1 MIVLVV
7 GDQSCI
13 GKVKSLLVESE
24 PTPTP
29 LQEKLSKLAKDIGK
43 FGLYSA
49 IVIVVIMLIRFAIEK
64 GLSRHWDT
72 SKDVV

>member
-1 MIVLVV
+1 MSGTRVLAGEGKMIVLVV

-29 LQEKLSKLAKDIGK
+29 LQMKL
-43 FGLYSA
+43 
-49 IVIVVIMLIRFAIEK
+49 
-64 GLSRHWDT
+64 
-72 SKDVV
+72 